1 MKKAAISINWTL
13 ILMSLLSVILDI
25 NAQAATSNR
34 GFEVG
39 DMKEKSPS
47 EDTAKDPGESET
59 LSNDENDMDIY
70 LWRKEVTVNGKKK
83 TAYFIRKGKPY
94 NETTWTCNDIGDV

>member
-1 MKKAAISINWTL
+1 MAAISVNCAL
-13 ILMSLLSVILDI
+13 IFSCLLSVILDR
-25 NAQAATSNR
+25 NTQAATSNR

-39 DMKEKSPS
+39 AIKEKSPS
-47 EDTAKDPGESET
+47 EDTTKNPGESET

-83 TAYFIRKGKPY
+83 ITYFIRKGKPFK
-94 NETTWTCNDIGDV
+94 EPR